1 MWRPLLRDHQTL
13 HSVAG
18 RPRGREQARL
28 QAALTTSDGENA
40 HGPDAATRLALS
52 ALASCSGKHST
63 HLLRGYTCHAF
74 TTIRCTHNAQ
84 ACRSHPTLKRYSLS
98 SKHSLALR
106 LPGLPLRPSLAHAA
120 GQEHPRGGGRVG
132 GGRRAAQARRQLC
145 AQGDGSGRM
154 RKRHRLPWCDTRARA
169 VARVSYA
176 LGVLPVTSTP
186 CELACRPT
194 TPCVQQGSAEATRAM
209 CFQTPVAQGLTQI
222 IVFTC
227 VDSYGQH
234 DGKEASV
241 EAVEAQE
248 VGGDANC
255 GMRAGQQGGRNRASG
270 CLGYE
275 ATSLPCTLLQRKD
288 AVCGWAQ
295 GRAAGTRYVR
305 PVEPEHWGFLCAHS
319 TRTACRCGV
328 HPERKELGPAVKGNC
343 MLSY

>member
-1 MWRPLLRDHQTL
+1 M
-13 HSVAG
+13 
-18 RPRGREQARL
+18 

-132 GGRRAAQARRQLC
+132 GGRRAAQARRQL
-145 AQGDGSGRM
+145 
-154 RKRHRLPWCDTRARA
+154 
-169 VARVSYA
+169 
-176 LGVLPVTSTP
+176 
-186 CELACRPT
+186 
-194 TPCVQQGSAEATRAM
+194 
-209 CFQTPVAQGLTQI
+209 QI